1 MAKAIVKA
9 VPELG
14 FRRAGMFFSRD
25 GREVDVDD
33 KTLAILKAERSL
45 LVVELPADAVAT
57 WWETVR
63 SSYMK
68 NTRTSA
74 IT

>member
-45 LVVELPADAVAT
+45 LVVELPADAVAD
-57 WWETVR
+57 
-63 SSYMK
+63 
-68 NTRTSA
+68 TSDA
-74 IT
+74 PRGKSKRGE